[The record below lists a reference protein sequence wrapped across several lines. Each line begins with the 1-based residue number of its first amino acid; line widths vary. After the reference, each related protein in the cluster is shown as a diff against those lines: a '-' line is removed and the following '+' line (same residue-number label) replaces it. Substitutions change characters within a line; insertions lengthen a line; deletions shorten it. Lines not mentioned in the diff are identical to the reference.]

1 MPWVSCLNISRRH
14 PSRWTSPSRKRK
26 DRAMCN
32 LYRHKIRVSE
42 IERLVQEIG
51 LTLDPTSRS
60 RNCEP
65 NYTGA
70 DQDGPVLISDGKTA
84 RLETMR

>member
-1 MPWVSCLNISRRH
+1 
-14 PSRWTSPSRKRK
+14 
-26 DRAMCN
+26 MCN